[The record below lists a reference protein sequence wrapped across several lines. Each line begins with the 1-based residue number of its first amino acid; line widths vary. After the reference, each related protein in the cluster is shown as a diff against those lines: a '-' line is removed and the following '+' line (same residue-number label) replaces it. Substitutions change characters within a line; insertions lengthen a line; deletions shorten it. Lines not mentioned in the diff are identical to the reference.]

1 MMYKTITIPDW
12 AKSLVAV
19 GGIFLAL
26 IGVQLGLGVLCRAS
40 SAFSYTG
47 ESSASL
53 FLIFIL
59 ALSAMGTGGALAWQT
74 LASLQKRPSRSLP
87 QLSTDQ
93 LIGMGV
99 IFLVAA
105 LGVMGI
111 FGGGEPAARF
121 ISFLL
126 LPHIFILPSLW
137 V

>member
-1 MMYKTITIPDW
+1 MMNKTITIPDW

-40 SAFSYTG
+40 SAFAYTG

-59 ALSAMGTGGALAWQT
+59 ALSAMGTGGVLAWQT

-87 QLSTDQ
+87 RLSIDQ
-93 LIGMGV
+93 LIGMALLYV
-99 IFLVAA
+99 IASLSV
-105 LGVMGI
+105 VGI
-111 FGGGEPAARF
+111 FMDGGSAARS
-121 ISFLL
+121 IAFLL
-126 LPHIFILPSLW
+126 LPLIFALPA
-137 V
+137 